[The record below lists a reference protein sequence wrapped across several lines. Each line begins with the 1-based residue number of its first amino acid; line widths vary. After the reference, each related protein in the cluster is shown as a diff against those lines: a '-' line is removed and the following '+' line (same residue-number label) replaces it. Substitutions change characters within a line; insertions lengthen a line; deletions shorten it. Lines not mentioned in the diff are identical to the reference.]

1 MNENENIRIEFFSDA
16 VFAIAIT
23 LLILEI
29 KVPLLHGAE
38 VSRNLGA
45 ALLDLYP
52 SYFGYVFSFL
62 MIGIY
67 WANHHRIFKL
77 YLRGDDVLVLL
88 NIFFLMCVA
97 FLPFPAAVL
106 AEYLTEPEQQRQ
118 TAITFYT
125 FGLFL
130 PAFAWLLMWLYASR
144 GHRLVDEKLDRRFIK
159 RQTAKFVLTNALYFS
174 AILLSLW
181 NGAAA
186 LALCT
191 GLTLLYLIP
200 SKNRNTLKAAG
211 ENS

>member
-1 MNENENIRIEFFSDA
+1 MKENENERLEFFSDA

-29 KVPLLHGAE
+29 KVPQTHGAE
-38 VSRNLGA
+38 NALTSLA
-45 ALLDLYP
+45 AELLHLYP

-67 WANHHRIFKL
+67 WVNHHQIFKL
-77 YLRGDDVLVLL
+77 YRRSNHVFLLL

-97 FLPFPAAVL
+97 FLPFPTAVL
-106 AEYLTEPEQQRQ
+106 VEYLTNPEYRQ

-130 PAFAWLLMWLYASR
+130 PAFAWLLIWLYASG
-144 GHRLVDEKLDRRFIK
+144 GHRLISEKLAGAFIK
-159 RQTAKFVLTNALYFS
+159 RQTLKFTATVALYLS
-174 AILLSLW
+174 AVLLSLW
-181 NGAAA
+181 NGTAA
-186 LALCT
+186 LVFSV

-200 SKNRNTLKAAG
+200 SKKPESNA
-211 ENS
+211 NSGGDL

>member
-29 KVPLLHGAE
+29 KVPMMQGADA
-38 VSRNLGA
+38 SINLGTT
-45 ALLDLYP
+45 LLELYP

-67 WANHHRIFKL
+67 WANHYRMFKL
-77 YLRGDDVLVLL
+77 YRRSDDVFLLL

-97 FLPFPAAVL
+97 FLPFPTAVL
-106 AEYLTEPEQQRQ
+106 AEYLTHPEQRQ
-118 TAITFYT
+118 PAITFYT

-130 PAFAWLLMWLYASR
+130 PALAWLLMWLYAS
-144 GHRLVDEKLDRRFIK
+144 GKHRLVDAHLADQFIK
-159 RQTAKFVLTNALYFS
+159 RQTAKFVMTNALYLS

-181 NGAAA
+181 SNTAG
-186 LALCT
+186 LALCV

-200 SKNRNTLKAAG
+200 SKKPEYVESTV
-211 ENS
+211 ENL

>member
-67 WANHHRIFKL
+67 WTNHHRIFKL
-77 YLRGDDVLVLL
+77 YRRGDDILVLL

-97 FLPFPAAVL
+97 FLPFPTAVL
-106 AEYLTEPEQQRQ
+106 AEYLMHHEQRQ
-118 TAITFYT
+118 TAVTFYT

-130 PAFAWLLMWLYASR
+130 PAFAWLLMWLYASH
-144 GHRLVDEKLDRRFIK
+144 GHRLVDEKLDHQFIK
-159 RQTAKFVLTNALYFS
+159 RQTAKFFLTNALYLS

-186 LALCT
+186 LALCV

-200 SKNRNTLKAAG
+200 SKKPEYVESSR
-211 ENS
+211 

>member
-1 MNENENIRIEFFSDA
+1 MNENANIRIEFFSDA

-29 KVPLLHGAE
+29 KVPLLHSAE
-38 VSRNLGA
+38 VSRNLGT

-77 YLRGDDVLVLL
+77 YRRGDDILVLL

-97 FLPFPAAVL
+97 FLPFPTAVL
-106 AEYLTEPEQQRQ
+106 AEYLMHPEQRQ
-118 TAITFYT
+118 TAVTFYT

-130 PAFAWLLMWLYASR
+130 PAFAWLLMWLYASL
-144 GHRLVDEKLDRRFIK
+144 GHRLVDEKLDQSIYQTPDGEICSDQRSVFIGDSFVFVERRGSPG
-159 RQTAKFVLTNALYFS
+159 ALRRIDAS
-174 AILLSLW
+174 LSD
-181 NGAAA
+181 
-186 LALCT
+186 
-191 GLTLLYLIP
+191 
-200 SKNRNTLKAAG
+200 SVEKAG
-211 ENS
+211 IR